1 MNLSFIKNSK
11 YKQLQRWIKF
21 STKQKEWLVKQCNRD
36 MGLFNWWAKIES
48 PLKSSCKWHMHS
60 RSQLRLHSSLDVD
73 RKILSLIIFGIEQA
87 ALTVA
92 LSREWNS

>member
-1 MNLSFIKNSK
+1 
-11 YKQLQRWIKF
+11 
-21 STKQKEWLVKQCNRD
+21 
-36 MGLFNWWAKIES
+36 
-48 PLKSSCKWHMHS
+48 MHS

-92 LSREWNS
+92 LSRE